1 MKELIKIYF
10 PSSLKEQSLIVQE
23 IESKFSIID
32 KVEEAVNNALKK
44 AEMLKKAIL
53 KSAFEGKLVME

>member
-1 MKELIKIYF
+1 VKESIKIYF